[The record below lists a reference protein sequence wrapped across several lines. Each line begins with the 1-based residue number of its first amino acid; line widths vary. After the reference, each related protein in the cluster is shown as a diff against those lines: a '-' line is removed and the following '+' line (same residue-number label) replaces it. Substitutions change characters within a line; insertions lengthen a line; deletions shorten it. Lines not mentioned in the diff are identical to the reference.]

1 MISFALRGIIADI
14 DATTPDEPGHPAT
27 VLVLE
32 VGDTFSRV
40 IVPLSVV
47 NGRRELLCAGRPV
60 QVFGEVEESARG
72 VRHVATGLR
81 LGGTG
86 H

>member
-14 DATTPDEPGHPAT
+14 DETTPDEPGHPAA
-27 VLVLE
+27 VIVME
-32 VGDTFSRV
+32 VGDTFARV
-40 IVPLSVV
+40 IVPLSVL

-60 QVFGEVEESARG
+60 QALGELKESPHG
-72 VRHVATGLR
+72 LRHVASELR
-81 LGGTG
+81 LVGTG